1 MRDTLADEPLNT
13 YLSRTVIAEEEEEES
28 LKGTR
33 MRRARETTI

>member
-13 YLSRTVIAEEEEEES
+13 YLSRTVIAEEEEES